1 LFVHSSTSAVD
12 VRTVIDADD
21 LNLVFGVVQFINDS
35 IRTLSGRP
43 ETGQLAPE
51 GMTDP
56 PRVFDER
63 PEHELHGGGGDL
75 LR

>member
-1 LFVHSSTSAVD
+1 M
-12 VRTVIDADD
+12 IDADD